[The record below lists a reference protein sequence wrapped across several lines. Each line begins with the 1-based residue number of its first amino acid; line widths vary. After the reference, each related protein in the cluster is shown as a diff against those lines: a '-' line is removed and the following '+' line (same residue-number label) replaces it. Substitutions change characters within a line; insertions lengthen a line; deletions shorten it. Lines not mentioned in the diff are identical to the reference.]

1 MSDVDCLLEKFVGIL
16 NDYSNV
22 RNLLKLAYFYY
33 PTNVYVRSNVSD
45 VKYKTRCRNNPVF
58 TLSDTQKR
66 FHGIHQS
73 HIRSTNRFVISI
85 LSDFLDSGV
94 NVCIYNNLV
103 SLFTSETTT
112 ITDQTSVC
120 IFYFILLF
128 LCFIYFGIL

>member
-33 PTNVYVRSNVSD
+33 PTNVYVRSNASD
-45 VKYKTRCRNNPVF
+45 VKYKTMCRNNPFF

-73 HIRSTNRFVISI
+73 HIRSTNRCVISI
-85 LSDFLDSGV
+85 LSDFLESGV

-120 IFYFILLF
+120 
-128 LCFIYFGIL
+128 